1 MINVT
6 ASLQIRN
13 GIYQAVLSYKKNEK
27 WETKWKSTG
36 IKAIKGNKKKAE
48 NKKEEIRKKFQEEI
62 NSDNIDNEDILFIDY
77 MKKWLKMIS
86 SSVEPTTLNGYQGV
100 INGRMT
106 DYFKNTKIT
115 LQNIKPKHIQEFYQ
129 YLLDEGL
136 CGNTVKHYHANI
148 RKALQYAM
156 KTDIILSNP
165 ADKVDLP
172 KIEEYKPKF
181 YTSDEVKTLLNE
193 VIGTKLKIPVM
204 IDCFYGFRRSEVIG
218 LKWSAV
224 DFENDTIT
232 IDHTITQS
240 NGKLIIRD
248 KTKTKSSKRT
258 LPLEPIVKSF
268 LIELKEKQK
277 NNREL
282 CGDSYNKDY
291 LEYICVDNCGNI
303 IRPDYVTET
312 FLKLLKRKNLKIIR
326 FHDLRHTCASIL
338 LKNGANMKEIQ
349 AWLGHSNY
357 NTTANLYVHLDSS
370 SVNNTGKVMANVFGT
385 KKRSSCCLK
394 LTTSR
399 NIIKWLERE
408 SNSCL

>member
-129 YLLDEGL
+129 YLLDDGL

-193 VIGTKLKIPVM
+193 VIGTKLEIPVM

-232 IDHTITQS
+232 IDHTITQI

-357 NTTANLYVHLDSS
+357 NTTANLYAHLDSS
-370 SVNNTGKVMANVFGT
+370 SVNNTGKVMANVFSI
-385 KKRSSCCLK
+385 KK
-394 LTTSR
+394 
-399 NIIKWLERE
+399 EVVAV
-408 SNSCL
+408 

>member
-193 VIGTKLKIPVM
+193 VIGTKLEIPVM

-232 IDHTITQS
+232 INHTITQS

-268 LIELKEKQK
+268 LIELKEKQEK
-277 NNREL
+277 NREL

-357 NTTANLYVHLDSS
+357 NTTANLYAHLDSS
-370 SVNNTGKVMANVFGT
+370 SVNNTGKVMANVFSI
-385 KKRSSCCLK
+385 KKEVASA
-394 LTTSR
+394 
-399 NIIKWLERE
+399 
-408 SNSCL
+408 

>member
-48 NKKEEIRKKFQEEI
+48 TKKEEIRQKFQEEI
-62 NSDNIDNEDILFIDY
+62 NSDNIDNEDMLFIDY

-86 SSVEPTTLNGYQGV
+86 ASVEPTTLNGYKGV

-106 DYFKNTKIT
+106 DYFQNKKIT

-136 CGNTVKHYHANI
+136 SGNTVKHYHANI

-181 YTSDEVKTLLNE
+181 YTSDEVKILLNE
-193 VIGTKLKIPVM
+193 VIGTKLEIPVM

-218 LKWSAV
+218 LKWSAI

-268 LIELKEKQK
+268 LIELKEKQGK
-277 NNREL
+277 NKEL

-357 NTTANLYVHLDSS
+357 NTTANLYAHLDSS
-370 SVNNTGKVMANVFGT
+370 SVNNTGKVMANVFSI
-385 KKRSSCCLK
+385 KKEVASA
-394 LTTSR
+394 
-399 NIIKWLERE
+399 
-408 SNSCL
+408 

>member
-181 YTSDEVKTLLNE
+181 YTSDEVKILLNE
-193 VIGTKLKIPVM
+193 VIGTKLEIPVM

-232 IDHTITQS
+232 IDHTITQI

-268 LIELKEKQK
+268 LIELKEKQEK
-277 NNREL
+277 NREL

-303 IRPDYVTET
+303 IRQNYVTET

-357 NTTANLYVHLDSS
+357 NTTANLYAHLDSS
-370 SVNNTGKVMANVFGT
+370 SINNTGKVMANVFGT
-385 KKRSSCCLK
+385 KKEVA
-394 LTTSR
+394 
-399 NIIKWLERE
+399 IA
-408 SNSCL
+408 

>member
-13 GIYQAVLSYKKNEK
+13 GIYQAVLSYKKDGK
-27 WETKWKSTG
+27 WETKWKSTK
-36 IKAIKGNKKKAE
+36 IQAIKGNKKKAE
-48 NKKEEIRKKFQEEI
+48 TKKEEIRQKFQEEI
-62 NSDNIDNEDILFIDY
+62 NSDNIENEDMLFIDY
-77 MKKWLKMIS
+77 MKHWLKMIKA
-86 SSVEPTTLNGYQGV
+86 SVEETTYNGYKGV
-100 INGRMT
+100 VNGRMT
-106 DYFKNTKIT
+106 DYFQNKNIT
-115 LQNIKPKHIQEFYQ
+115 LQNIKPKHIQDFYQ

-136 CGNTVKHYHANI
+136 SGNTVKHYHANI
-148 RKALQYAM
+148 RKALQHAM
-156 KTDIILSNP
+156 KIDIILSNP

-193 VIGTKLKIPVM
+193 VIGTKLEIPVM

-218 LKWSAV
+218 LKWSAI
-224 DFENDTIT
+224 DFEKNTIT
-232 IDHTITQS
+232 INHTITQS

-248 KTKTKSSKRT
+248 KTKTKSSKRS

-268 LIELKEKQK
+268 LLELKEKQEK
-277 NNREL
+277 NKEL
-282 CGDSYNKDY
+282 CGDSYNQEY
-291 LEYICVDNCGNI
+291 LEYICVDNCGNL

-312 FLKLLKRKNLKIIR
+312 FLKLLKKKKLKIIR

-357 NTTANLYVHLDSS
+357 NTTANLYAHLDTS
-370 SVNNTGKVMANVFGT
+370 SVTNTGKVITNVFGT
-385 KKRSSCCLK
+385 KKEVA
-394 LTTSR
+394 TA
-399 NIIKWLERE
+399 I
-408 SNSCL
+408 

>member
-181 YTSDEVKTLLNE
+181 YTSDEVKILLNE
-193 VIGTKLKIPVM
+193 VIGTKLEIPVM

-232 IDHTITQS
+232 IDHTITQI

-268 LIELKEKQK
+268 LIELKEKQEK
-277 NNREL
+277 NREL

-357 NTTANLYVHLDSS
+357 NTTANLYAHLDSS
-370 SVNNTGKVMANVFGT
+370 SINNTGKVMANVFGT
-385 KKRSSCCLK
+385 KKEVA
-394 LTTSR
+394 
-399 NIIKWLERE
+399 IA
-408 SNSCL
+408 

>member
-48 NKKEEIRKKFQEEI
+48 TKKEEIRKKFQEEI
-62 NSDNIDNEDILFIDY
+62 NSDTIDNEDILFIDY

-193 VIGTKLKIPVM
+193 VIGTKLEIPVM

-357 NTTANLYVHLDSS
+357 NTTANLYAHLDSS
-370 SVNNTGKVMANVFGT
+370 SVNNTGKVMANVFSI
-385 KKRSSCCLK
+385 KKEVASA
-394 LTTSR
+394 
-399 NIIKWLERE
+399 
-408 SNSCL
+408 

>member
-48 NKKEEIRKKFQEEI
+48 NKKEEIIKKFQEEI

-193 VIGTKLKIPVM
+193 VIGTKLEIPVM

-357 NTTANLYVHLDSS
+357 NTTANLYAHLDSS
-370 SVNNTGKVMANVFGT
+370 SVNNTGKVMANVFSI
-385 KKRSSCCLK
+385 KKEVASA
-394 LTTSR
+394 
-399 NIIKWLERE
+399 
-408 SNSCL
+408 

>member
-48 NKKEEIRKKFQEEI
+48 TKKEEIRKKFQEEI

-86 SSVEPTTLNGYQGV
+86 ASVEPTTLNGYQGV

-129 YLLDEGL
+129 YLLDDGL
-136 CGNTVKHYHANI
+136 SGNTVKHYHANI

-181 YTSDEVKTLLNE
+181 YTSNEVKILLNE
-193 VIGTKLKIPVM
+193 VIGTKLEIPVM

-240 NGKLIIRD
+240 SGKLIIRD

-268 LIELKEKQK
+268 LIELKEKQEK
-277 NNREL
+277 NREL

-357 NTTANLYVHLDSS
+357 NTTANLYAHLDTS
-370 SVNNTGKVMANVFGT
+370 SVNDVGKVITNVFST
-385 KKRSSCCLK
+385 KKEAV
-394 LTTSR
+394 TA
-399 NIIKWLERE
+399 
-408 SNSCL
+408 

>member
-13 GIYQAVLSYKKNEK
+13 DIYQAVLSYKKNEK

-48 NKKEEIRKKFQEEI
+48 TKKEEIRKKFQEEI

-77 MKKWLKMIS
+77 TKKWLKMIS
-86 SSVEPTTLNGYQGV
+86 SSVEPTTLTGYQGV

-129 YLLDEGL
+129 YLLDVGL
-136 CGNTVKHYHANI
+136 SGNTVKHYHANI

-181 YTSDEVKTLLNE
+181 YTSDEVKILLNE
-193 VIGTKLKIPVM
+193 VIGTKLEIPVM

-268 LIELKEKQK
+268 LIELKEKQEK
-277 NNREL
+277 NREL

-357 NTTANLYVHLDSS
+357 NTTANLYAHLDSS
-370 SVNNTGKVMANVFGT
+370 SVNNTGKVMANVFSI
-385 KKRSSCCLK
+385 KK
-394 LTTSR
+394 
-399 NIIKWLERE
+399 EVVAV
-408 SNSCL
+408 

>member
-1 MINVT
+1 MIDVT
-6 ASLQIRN
+6 GSLQIRN
-13 GIYQAVLSYKKNEK
+13 NIYQAVLSYKQNNK
-27 WETKWKSTG
+27 WKTKWVST
-36 IKAIKGNKKKAE
+36 KVPAIKGNKKLANIKL
-48 NKKEEIRKKFQEEI
+48 EEIRKNFQEEL
-62 NSDNIDNEDILFIDY
+62 NSNNIDNEDILFIDY
-77 MKKWLKMIS
+77 MKKWLNMIKA
-86 SSVEPTTLNGYQGV
+86 SVEETTYIGYEGV

-106 DYFKNTKIT
+106 NYFGNSDIT
-115 LQNIKPKHIQEFYQ
+115 LQGIKPKHIQDFYQ
-129 YLLDEGL
+129 YLLNDGL
-136 CGNTVKHYHANI
+136 SGNTVKHYHANI

-156 KTDIILSNP
+156 KTDIIPSNP

-181 YTSDEVKTLLNE
+181 YTSDDVKVLLNE
-193 VIGTKLKIPVM
+193 VIGTKLEIPVM

-232 IDHTITQS
+232 INHTITQS

-258 LPLEPIVKSF
+258 LPLEPIIKAF
-268 LIELKEKQK
+268 LLELREKQEK
-277 NNREL
+277 NKEL

-303 IRPDYVTET
+303 IKPDYVTQT
-312 FLKLLKRKNLKIIR
+312 FLKLLKKKNLKIIR
-326 FHDLRHTCASIL
+326 FHDLRHSCASIL

-357 NTTANLYVHLDSS
+357 NTTANLYAHLDPS
-370 SVNNTGKVMANVFGT
+370 SVNNVGKVITNVLGA
-385 KKRSSCCLK
+385 KKEVA
-394 LTTSR
+394 
-399 NIIKWLERE
+399 IA
-408 SNSCL
+408 

>member
-165 ADKVDLP
+165 ADKVELP

-181 YTSDEVKTLLNE
+181 YTSDEVKILLNE
-193 VIGTKLKIPVM
+193 VIGTKLEIPVM

-268 LIELKEKQK
+268 LIELKEKQEK
-277 NNREL
+277 NREL

-357 NTTANLYVHLDSS
+357 NTTANLYAHLDSS

-385 KKRSSCCLK
+385 KKEVA
-394 LTTSR
+394 
-399 NIIKWLERE
+399 IA
-408 SNSCL
+408 